1 MPGTGIQCWFAIN
14 HRRNS
19 KLSCMTMILT
29 LTCLVRTTSSSGDF
43 CNNLQERFQY
53 WGTTS
58 CSELP
63 IGFRLYNSNGLGWNG
78 YSFDDQSTQAG
89 QNQPRN
95 VCRWALFG
103 NGGEWELDVLDTSFG
118 TADGPSR
125 PHFYGNCAMTGDCSS
140 CMNDELWSGIHYT
153 SSITK
158 GNKCAYDDGDTDASW
173 SAVECH
179 LRHYASENL
188 SSRHW
193 ISVDL
198 INTKTINH
206 VNFFGFECPPGEM
219 ISAIKVQRYQQNSH
233 LHNSPTEVQ
242 CSSIRG
248 THQITETCVNQFTQ
262 DTGTT
267 EDAFCSGNS
276 VISGIYDTAS
286 LVINNSDYEYDQTMA
301 HRCCQI
307 SECVAEYC
315 NEGNGLSINAS
326 SCVTIGHTAEPQSEG
341 EISTLTCPETTVL
354 TKIIDID
361 VAIGVQQVYEIE
373 CCNLVQ
379 VAPPS
384 KSPSANP
391 SYTPSLSPTTTCM
404 DCLITLHK
412 ENIPNE
418 LQARSRYQ
426 ECLDDHCC
434 NM

>member
-1 MPGTGIQCWFAIN
+1 M
-14 HRRNS
+14 RRKVGSSCDVRVWELALEDMNPCS
-19 KLSCMTMILT
+19 SVTCDNPPVCHDATDCLEGDCNYPLSDA
-29 LTCLVRTTSSSGDF
+29 G
-43 CNNLQERFQY
+43 
-53 WGTTS
+53 TS
-58 CSELP
+58 C
-63 IGFRLYNSNGLGWNG
+63 ITDNVNG
-78 YSFDDQSTQAG
+78 Q
-89 QNQPRN
+89 
-95 VCRWALFG
+95 C
-103 NGGEWELDVLDTSFG
+103 
-118 TADGPSR
+118 DGA
-125 PHFYGNCAMTGDCSS
+125 GNCVPY
-140 CMNDELWSGIHYT
+140 H
-153 SSITK
+153 
-158 GNKCAYDDGDTDASW
+158 
-173 SAVECH
+173 
-179 LRHYASENL
+179 ASENL

-248 THQITETCVNQFTQ
+248 THQITQTCVDQFTQ

-286 LVINNSDYEYDQTMA
+286 LVINNSEYEYDQTMA
-301 HRCCQI
+301 HRCCEI

-315 NEGNGLSINAS
+315 NEGNGLSIDAS

-361 VAIGVQQVYEIE
+361 VAIGVQQVHEIE

-412 ENIPNE
+412 ENLSNE